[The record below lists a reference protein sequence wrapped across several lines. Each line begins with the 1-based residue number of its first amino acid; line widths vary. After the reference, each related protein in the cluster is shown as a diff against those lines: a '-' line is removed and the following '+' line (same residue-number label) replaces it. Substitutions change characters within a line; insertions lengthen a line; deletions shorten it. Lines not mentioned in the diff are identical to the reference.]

1 MDRFA
6 LELDDATGNLIIDTG
21 QVIQTPRAR
30 TITIS
35 YPQGPT
41 CL

>member
-1 MDRFA
+1 MDRFV

-21 QVIQTPRAR
+21 QVIQTPRAKV
-30 TITIS
+30 ITIP